1 MYLMMSV
8 SRISKA
14 LKSVLSH
21 LITLQQRCTI
31 TWRHFSLPFTDMRFS
46 AIFSFLIYAIF
57 RTEYIFTVPG
67 VFSGI
72 NAEIKA

>member
-1 MYLMMSV
+1 MMSV

-31 TWRHFSLPFTDMRFS
+31 T
-46 AIFSFLIYAIF
+46 
-57 RTEYIFTVPG
+57 
-67 VFSGI
+67 
-72 NAEIKA
+72 